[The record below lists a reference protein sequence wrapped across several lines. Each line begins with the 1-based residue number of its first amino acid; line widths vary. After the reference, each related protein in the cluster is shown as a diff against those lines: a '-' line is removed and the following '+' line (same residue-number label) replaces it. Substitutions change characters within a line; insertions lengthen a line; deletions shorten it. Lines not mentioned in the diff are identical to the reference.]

1 MIQNYV
7 ATGKVKF
14 EFRDMA
20 FIGPDSTA
28 AAEATDCAM
37 DQGKFWQMHNIL
49 YANQHQEN
57 TGEFSTSRLEQMA
70 QMIGLNTSTFN
81 SCLTSG
87 KHATDVQN
95 SVTAGQNAG
104 VSSTPTIMI
113 NGTILPG
120 GDSWATL
127 KPAIDKALGQ

>member
-1 MIQNYV
+1 MIQDYV

-20 FIGPDSTA
+20 FIGAESTA

-37 DQGKFWQMHNIL
+37 DQGKFWPMHNTI

-57 TGEFSTSRLEQMA
+57 SGEFSTARLEQMA
-70 QMIGLNTSTFN
+70 QLIGLNTGTFN

-87 KHATDVQN
+87 KHAKDVQD
-95 SVTAGQNAG
+95 SVNAGQTAG
-104 VSSTPTIMI
+104 VSSTPTITV
-113 NGTILPG
+113 NGQVVTG
-120 GDSWATL
+120 GDSYATL